1 MKLNKIDALTIALLV
16 MGMVDAL
23 GLGLYF
29 ILGYWAIIIFYLI
42 SSNEKHDPE
51 DPDCIC

>member
-29 ILGYWAIIIFYLI
+29 ILGYWARILFIRP
-42 SSNEKHDPE
+42 S
-51 DPDCIC
+51 

>member
-1 MKLNKIDALTIALLV
+1 MKLNKIDVLTIALFV

-29 ILGYWAIIIFYLI
+29 ALGYWARVIFI
-42 SSNEKHDPE
+42 RPS
-51 DPDCIC
+51 

>member
-1 MKLNKIDALTIALLV
+1 MKLNKIDVLTITFLV

-29 ILGYWAIIIFYLI
+29 VLGYWARVLFVR
-42 SSNEKHDPE
+42 SS
-51 DPDCIC
+51 